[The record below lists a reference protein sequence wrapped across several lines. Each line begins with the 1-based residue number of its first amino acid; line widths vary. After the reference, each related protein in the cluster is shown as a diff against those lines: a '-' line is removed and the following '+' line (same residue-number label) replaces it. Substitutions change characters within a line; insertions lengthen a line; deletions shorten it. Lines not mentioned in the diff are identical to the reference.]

1 MIIKEISAKKIL
13 NSRNEETIE
22 VIVDSDIGKG
32 IGRAPSGKSTSSKE
46 VKAFPQGVSEAVNFV
61 NNTLSKELINFNLEK
76 FDDFKKLENLLKK
89 HDKSEDLNKIGGN
102 LIIALEFAMLNC
114 FKQPWKFI
122 NPEAKQL
129 PRPLGNV
136 IGGGAH
142 VKGGT
147 DFQEFL
153 LTSFNANDFSKSV
166 DANNLIHKLVKKRLG
181 FFFNKKTDE
190 GAWAPNLTESEILDI
205 LSEITRAVSKKTN
218 IDVKIGLDV
227 AASNIYNDKNYVY
240 KNKTLTRD
248 EQIDYITELVEQHHL
263 VYVEDPLEENDFKG
277 FNELTKKLKSRCF
290 ICGDD
295 LIATNPSLLKK
306 HLEDVNAVIVKP
318 NQIGSLI
325 KTKEFVDL
333 AKKHKITTII
343 SHRSGETMD
352 ATISQLAVGF
362 NIPFIKCGIS
372 GPERE
377 IKFEEL
383 KKIEKEIKD
392 ENRSS
397 SK

>member
-1 MIIKEISAKKIL
+1 MIIKEVRAKKIF

-22 VIVDSDIGKG
+22 IRVDSDIGKG
-32 IGRAPSGKSTSSKE
+32 IGSAPSGKSTSSKE
-46 VKAFPQGVSEAVNFV
+46 VKAFPHGVSEAVNFV

-76 FDDFKKLENLLKK
+76 FNDFKKLENLLKK

-142 VKGGT
+142 VKAGT

-166 DANNLIHKLVKKRLG
+166 DANNLIYKLVKKRLG

-190 GAWAPNLTESEILDI
+190 GAWAPNLTESEVLNI
-205 LSEITRAVSKKTN
+205 LSEITRAVSKKTD

-227 AASNIYNDKNYVY
+227 AASNIYKDKKYVY

-248 EQIDYITELVEQHHL
+248 EQIEYITELVEQYHL

-277 FNELTKKLKSRCF
+277 FNELTKRLKSRCF

-318 NQIGSLI
+318 NQIGSFSIFFNSSNFISLSGPDI
-325 KTKEFVDL
+325 PHLMNGILNPAANCEIVASIVSPDLCEIIVVILCFFARSTNSFV
-333 AKKHKITTII
+333 
-343 SHRSGETMD
+343 
-352 ATISQLAVGF
+352 
-362 NIPFIKCGIS
+362 FIKEPI
-372 GPERE
+372 
-377 IKFEEL
+377 
-383 KKIEKEIKD
+383 
-392 ENRSS
+392 
-397 SK
+397 

>member
-372 GPERE
+372 GKERE
-377 IKFEEL
+377 IKLEEL

-392 ENRSS
+392 ENRPS